1 MNGSQNNIQAIL
13 SESNILLNI
22 LNDFQKKVLCNE
34 DNSFLKIGRFTI
46 AKTIIPFLNFED
58 ITKFRL
64 TCKDINFSCS
74 STIAL
79 VSYYK
84 STIKNS
90 KSDSQKSSNTIMLKQ
105 FDDINNR
112 ILDNNLADDVNAE
125 LDTLKN
131 IRVFLSK
138 KLLESENVIRIFKN
152 DIEYLRGELK
162 TQNMINE
169 KLSENFQN
177 AQYELQQV
185 KKDNLHLNTKNEDL
199 NKKNQD
205 DVFFK
210 F

>member
-1 MNGSQNNIQAIL
+1 
-13 SESNILLNI
+13 
-22 LNDFQKKVLCNE
+22 
-34 DNSFLKIGRFTI
+34 
-46 AKTIIPFLNFED
+46 
-58 ITKFRL
+58 
-64 TCKDINFSCS
+64 
-74 STIAL
+74 
-79 VSYYK
+79 
-84 STIKNS
+84 
-90 KSDSQKSSNTIMLKQ
+90 MLKQ